1 MMGFNLK
8 TRRGQGQRGVSML
21 GILVICIIIVLVAVV
36 ALKVT
41 PAYIEF
47 GTVKTAML
55 AAKDGGKTVNEIQ
68 RAFQRYADVNSVS
81 VISGKDLDIT
91 KEGNNIVVG
100 FHYDKKIPLFA
111 NVSILIEFAADSNNP

>member
-1 MMGFNLK
+1 MMMRSNRK
-8 TRRGQGQRGVSML
+8 TQGGRSQRGVSML
-21 GILVICIIIVLVAVV
+21 GILAICVIIVIVAIL
-36 ALKVT
+36 ALKIT

-55 AAKDGGKTVNEIQ
+55 ASTGGKTVHDIQ
-68 RAFQRYADVNSVS
+68 AAFQRNADINSIS